1 MVNLRTGRRSGG
13 LIAALALPLLMTL
26 GLLAGGGVASAQVQ
40 RVSTATPT
48 CPSDYTGGTTP
59 CSNTTLPPG
68 TAPPSGPVAGGTSG
82 VSAPTNSSGP
92 LAFTGANIF
101 RLLLAAAVLLLIG
114 LVLVAVTRER
124 RRIRR

>member
-1 MVNLRTGRRSGG
+1 MN
-13 LIAALALPLLMTL
+13 
-26 GLLAGGGVASAQVQ
+26 
-40 RVSTATPT
+40 
-48 CPSDYTGGTTP
+48 
-59 CSNTTLPPG
+59 
-68 TAPPSGPVAGGTSG
+68 
-82 VSAPTNSSGP
+82 PTNNTGP